1 MNETDI
7 RRHVFL
13 SATFLSK
20 QYKSVPSEILE
31 GAIFFFG
38 GKRSWLFPANRE
50 EMLEA
55 RSQPAKYLEFDE
67 DYKSLIRHKESQKQ
81 VFWLLPEKNY
91 RAGSDVIEALTDPVR
106 KENYLPLILD
116 EEWWRTEFVPEDAKY
131 AKDATQIIN
140 NFKQGEFD
148 YDAVMEL
155 LYQSNPTL
163 VPTLYWAE
171 G

>member
-1 MNETDI
+1 MNDDS
-7 RRHVFL
+7 RRYVFL

-20 QYKSVPSEILE
+20 QYKSIPADVLE
-31 GAIFFFG
+31 SCIFFFG
-38 GKRSWLFPANRE
+38 SKRSWLFPASRE

-55 RSQPAKYLEFDE
+55 RSLPTRYLEFDE
-67 DYKSLIRHKESQKQ
+67 EFKSLVLHKEAQRQ
-81 VFWLLPEKNY
+81 VFWLLPGKDFSK
-91 RAGSDVIEALTDPVR
+91 GSAFLEAITDPASKKGYR
-106 KENYLPLILD
+106 PLILD
-116 EEWWRTEFVPEDAKY
+116 ESWWLGDFNSKDAKFC
-131 AKDATQIIN
+131 KDARLIVN

-171 G
+171 S